1 MPYNGR
7 MEAATQCEFFVLR
20 YVPDS
25 VKDEFVNIGVLLLGA
40 NAGYAGL
47 RFTRDWARVRCLDSQ
62 ADIEVLQSLESDFKR
77 QLANGAAAREIV
89 GKLEDTLSNTLQ
101 ITTPK
106 PLLTESPE
114 KELETLARYYL
125 DRKRP
130 SRKARLSARQEILSE
145 MRSAFEQAGVWKALD
160 QNIAASLYTR
170 PGDPLKIDC
179 GYQPNGVVHLFQ
191 AVALSSEPDVAKV
204 LAFTYPLL
212 AQGILR
218 ARKAKTELTAIVEN
232 GTDREDGVLQFAAE
246 TLEGSGIRMVPVS
259 NMPDVAEQVRVD
271 LRM

>member
-1 MPYNGR
+1 MQASRQY
-7 MEAATQCEFFVLR
+7 EFFVLR

-25 VKDEFVNIGVLLLGA
+25 VKDEFVNIGVFLLGA
-40 NAGYAGL
+40 NAEYAGL

-62 ADIEVLQSLESDFKR
+62 ADLEVLQSLEGDFKR

-89 GKLEDTLSNTLQ
+89 GKLGDTLSNTLQ

-106 PLLTESPE
+106 PLLTDSPE
-114 KELETLARYYL
+114 KELQTLAQYYL

-130 SRKARLSARQEILSE
+130 GRKARLSARQEILSE

-179 GYQPNGVVHLFQ
+179 GYQPNGIVHLFQ
-191 AVALSSEPDVAKV
+191 AVALSTEPDAAKV

-212 AQGILR
+212 AKGILR
-218 ARKAKTELTAIVEN
+218 ERKAKTELTAIIESN
-232 GTDREDGVLQFAAE
+232 IDDESGSFRFAAE
-246 TLEGSGIRMVPVS
+246 TLEGSGIRLAPVTD
-259 NMPDVAEQVRVD
+259 MPAIAERARVE

>member
-1 MPYNGR
+1 M
-7 MEAATQCEFFVLR
+7 LR

-25 VKDEFVNIGVLLLGA
+25 VKDEFVNIGIFLLGA
-40 NAGYAGL
+40 KAGYAGM

-62 ADIEVLQSLESDFKR
+62 ADLEVLQSLEGDFKR

-89 GKLEDTLSNTLQ
+89 GKLEETLSNTLQ

-114 KELETLARYYL
+114 KELETLATYYL

-130 SRKARLSARQEILSE
+130 SRGMRTSVRQRLLSQ
-145 MRSAFEQAGVWKALD
+145 MRAAFEQSGVWRALD
-160 QNIAASLYTR
+160 QNIAASRYTR

-179 GYQPNGVVHLFQ
+179 GYQPNGMVHLFH
-191 AVALSSEPDVAKV
+191 AVALSTEPDTAKV

-218 ARKAKTELTAIVEN
+218 ERKAKTELTAIVEDEI
-232 GTDREDGVLQFAAE
+232 DREDGALLFAAE
-246 TLEGSGIRMVPVS
+246 TLQGSGIGMVPVS
-259 NMPDVAEQVRVD
+259 DMPAVAERARID